1 MACTYGTHYTAG
13 FNVAATTTIKAA
25 AFKGHGARVV
35 VSMPPSVEPG
45 KKAPTTPAVAYDQ
58 EKAPSWYRRQFLLAR
73 LNDMDAQIRELREYR
88 SITAYMVGEVVIP
101 NFAGA
106 PLNDEDQIKQIE
118 VQRRDIALSIR

>member
-1 MACTYGTHYTAG
+1 
-13 FNVAATTTIKAA
+13 
-25 AFKGHGARVV
+25 
-35 VSMPPSVEPG
+35 
-45 KKAPTTPAVAYDQ
+45 
-58 EKAPSWYRRQFLLAR
+58 
-73 LNDMDAQIRELREYR
+73 MDAQIRELREYR